1 MVGAKGESKRG
12 RGKGAST
19 LCRANA
25 VSYLLP
31 LFGAERGINPSERF
45 AIREG
50 GAACVRGCL
59 GWVCI

>member
-1 MVGAKGESKRG
+1 
-12 RGKGAST
+12 KGAST